1 MDTRGSRI
9 IRWTLVGWCAAAGV
23 AAVAQVAVPPP
34 APPVWKASLQ
44 PNGAVRLVCDG
55 EDFGVIAPALF
66 VPEWRYVELSSEPA
80 ERDGRGFPAPELVG
94 PEGETVAVRMRVSA
108 LEGGAL
114 RFEYEL
120 RPRAPAILQGL
131 NAELVMPFAVV
142 SGGRWKAED
151 EFEGEIPEEMPQQIQ
166 LYSGTLRRAELTDA
180 HGRRLQFN
188 FDEPTP
194 VLFQDNRR
202 WTPTF
207 ILRAGYAGNPREF
220 TPETSEVIAFTVT
233 ADTPIAFEPP
243 AANAAAASA
252 TPDDW
257 TPLTVELDI
266 APDSALDL
274 SGAPWRDAP
283 AGRWGRLIARP
294 DGRFAFERAPK
305 VPRRFY
311 GVNLCFSASFPDRDQ
326 ADRLAERFARL
337 GYNAVRW
344 HHHDRDLADPK
355 DPTRPDPRALE
366 RLHYF
371 FAALKQRGIYVS
383 TDLYVSRAI
392 PAAAVWP
399 EAAGPLTMEEYKLL
413 LPVNARAEAE
423 LREFTRRWLG
433 AKNPHTG
440 ASLAEDPALAW
451 VSLVNENNPSNY
463 WNRLTPRVAAEWRV
477 AWNRWLAARYPQT
490 PDLFRAWGE
499 QANHGALF
507 RDDPLPNSLDSDTPR
522 GRDFMHFLADTQRA
536 FYERTARF
544 LREELRC
551 RALLSDLNG
560 WTQRRAWQWTRS
572 AFDYVDD
579 HFYVDHPHFLRQP
592 WQLPSRLADEHP
604 AAPGGMGGLDAAFTR
619 LLGKPMVISEYNYAA
634 PGRHR
639 GAGGLLAG
647 ALASL
652 QDWGAIFRFAY
663 SHSLEGMFEPRP
675 LGYFDLAADPLNLAA
690 DRIGLLIFLR
700 EDLAPAPLTIALQG
714 VPGDFVGP
722 DALNTNLAP
731 QWGMLALVARVGYRM
746 ELPAATDPAEW
757 RVPLRTERGASPLSA
772 AETGRRLLAEL
783 RAGGRLGEN
792 NPTDLSDRIE
802 SVGGA
807 LQVRVNERL
816 IRLDTPRTAGVVGP
830 AGARAAAGALEA
842 EILDT
847 PATAVVTSLD
857 GRPLRESGRVLVC
870 HLTDVR
876 NTDQQYDPR
885 RRVLSDWGRLPLLAR
900 NGRARLRLARA
911 APPGAVRAWA
921 LSTGGRRIAEA
932 PVRVE
937 PDGAVAL
944 ECSVAGPEG
953 ARLLYEIVIE

>member
-1 MDTRGSRI
+1 MTT
-9 IRWTLVGWCAAAGV
+9 IRNLLIHPALCGWCV
-23 AAVAQVAVPPP
+23 AASMTAAAQVAVLPSVR
-34 APPVWKASLQ
+34 PVWQASVQ

-55 EDFGVIAPALF
+55 EDFGGIGPSLF
-66 VPEWRYVELSSEPA
+66 ATDWRYVELNDEPA
-80 ERDGRGFPAPELVG
+80 DRDARGFPAPELVA
-94 PEGETVAVRMRVSA
+94 PDGETVAVRMSVRA
-108 LEGGAL
+108 LEDGAL

-120 RPRAPAILQGL
+120 RPQAPATFQGL
-131 NAELVMPFAVV
+131 NIELVTPFAIV
-142 SGGRWKAED
+142 SGGRWKVEN
-151 EFEGEIPEEMPQQIQ
+151 EFEGEIPEELPERIH
-166 LYSGTLRRAELTDA
+166 LYNGTIRRAELIDA
-180 HGRRLQFN
+180 RGRRLQLD

-194 VLFQDNRR
+194 VLLQDNRR

-207 ILRAGYAGNPREF
+207 TIRAGYAGNPREF
-220 TPETSEVIAFTVT
+220 TPETPEIIAFTVT
-233 ADTPIAFEPP
+233 ADTPIAFEPL
-243 AANAAAASA
+243 AAGAAAASA
-252 TPDDW
+252 PPDDW
-257 TPLTVELDI
+257 TPLSVELDI
-266 APDSALDL
+266 APGSALDL
-274 SGAPWRDAP
+274 SGAPWREAP
-283 AGRWGRLIARP
+283 AGRRGRLIARA
-294 DGRFAFERAPK
+294 DGRFAFEGARET
-305 VPRRFY
+305 PRRFY
-311 GVNLCFSASFPDRDQ
+311 GVNLCFSANFPDRDQ
-326 ADRLAERFARL
+326 ADRLAERLMRL

-344 HHHDRDLADPK
+344 HHHDRGLADPK

-371 FAALKQRGIYVS
+371 FAALKRRGIYVS
-383 TDLYVSRAI
+383 TDLYVSRSV

-399 EAAGPLTMEEYKLL
+399 DATGVLTMEEYKLL
-413 LPVNARAEAE
+413 LPVNARAETE
-423 LREFTRRWLG
+423 LREFTRGWLG

-440 ASLAEDPALAW
+440 APLAEDPALAW
-451 VSLVNENNPSNY
+451 INLVNENNPSNY
-463 WNRLTPRVAAEWRV
+463 WNRLTPRVAAEWRA
-477 AWNRWLAARYPQT
+477 AWNRWLTARYPQT
-490 PDLFRAWGE
+490 PELFRVWGE
-499 QANHGALF
+499 EANHGALF
-507 RDDPLPNSLDSDTPR
+507 RDDPLPTRLDSDTPR

-544 LREELRC
+544 LRDELRC

-639 GAGGLLAG
+639 GASGLLTG
-647 ALASL
+647 AIASL

-663 SHSLEGMFEPRP
+663 SHSLDGMFEPRP

-700 EDLAPAPLTIALQG
+700 EDIAPAPLTIALQG

-722 DALNTNLAP
+722 DALNTDLAP

-842 EILDT
+842 EILDN
-847 PATAVVTSLD
+847 PATLAVASLD
-857 GRPLRESGRVLVC
+857 SRPLRESGRVLVC

-900 NGRARLRLARA
+900 NGRARVRLARA
-911 APPGAVRAWA
+911 APPRAVRAWA
-921 LSTGGRRIAEA
+921 LSTGGRRVAEA

-937 PDGAVAL
+937 PGGAVAL
-944 ECSVAGPEG
+944 ECSVADPNG
-953 ARLLYEIVIE
+953 ARLLYEIEIE